1 MSVIFNLNEKK
12 IKFPSNF
19 FENETLS
26 SGELNLDKKES
37 FWNGN
42 SLYTLPKILNKVRD
56 NSSNDTSDLS
66 VIQIKSLSLDKKST
80 IDLTKTFKKN
90 SSNPFL
96 NVFLFEHGNIFAC
109 YIYYSKNFTYPNL
122 NIVG

>member
-1 MSVIFNLNEKK
+1 MKYINKY
-12 IKFPSNF
+12 IKF

-80 IDLTKTFKKN
+80 LDLTKTFKKN
-90 SSNPFL
+90 SSKPFL
-96 NVFLFEHGNIFAC
+96 NVFYLNTVIYLLVIF
-109 YIYYSKNFTYPNL
+109 IIPKIL
-122 NIVG
+122 LILI